1 MSDLSR
7 ESPEVA
13 DAGTTDLR
21 GHETILVA
29 DDSDM
34 IRDLTVRAL
43 RGYGYTVL
51 DAADGLAAME
61 LAKAPGQQ
69 IALLVTDLVMPNM
82 SGATLGSHMAE
93 LIPGLKVLYVS
104 GYLDRGTSSQELISP
119 TVPWLKKPFTPL
131 ELARKVRET
140 LDAR

>member
-1 MSDLSR
+1 VSGS
-7 ESPEVA
+7 VWN
-13 DAGTTDLR
+13 
-21 GHETILVA
+21 ETILVA

-61 LAKAPGQQ
+61 LAKAPGQR

-104 GYLDRGTSSQELISP
+104 GYTDDERFREEQGTPAFLA
-119 TVPWLKKPFTPL
+119 KPFTPIA
-131 ELARKVRET
+131 LARRVRDV
-140 LDAR
+140 LDAEVK